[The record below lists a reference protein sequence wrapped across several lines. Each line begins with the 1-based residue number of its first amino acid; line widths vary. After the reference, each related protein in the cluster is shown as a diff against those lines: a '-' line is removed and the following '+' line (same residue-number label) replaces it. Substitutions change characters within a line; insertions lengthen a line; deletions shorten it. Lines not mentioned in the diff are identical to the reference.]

1 MPRRPTVIHINHN
14 GFQHEE
20 AFLSKADA
28 LEWERMILDTLA
40 MPQAASLNLAAYA
53 AGLAGSVRGYGGGY
67 VRNAWLSGLSTHE
80 QWAKGDPVTGYEIML
95 RIKTWT
101 CPASA
106 DGLISKFQRSP

>member
-53 AGLAGSVRGYGGGY
+53 A
-67 VRNAWLSGLSTHE
+67 
-80 QWAKGDPVTGYEIML
+80 
-95 RIKTWT
+95 
-101 CPASA
+101 
-106 DGLISKFQRSP
+106 RSPTINFWTQCWRIQS

>member
-28 LEWERMILDTLA
+28 LEWDRMILDTLA

-95 RIKTWT
+95 RIKTT
-101 CPASA
+101 LAGKPS
-106 DGLISKFQRSP
+106 Q